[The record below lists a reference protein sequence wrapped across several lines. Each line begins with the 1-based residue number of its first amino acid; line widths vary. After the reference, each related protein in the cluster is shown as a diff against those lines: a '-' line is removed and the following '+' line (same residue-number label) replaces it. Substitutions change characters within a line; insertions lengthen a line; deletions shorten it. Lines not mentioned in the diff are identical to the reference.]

1 MKSLKNML
9 LFLSAALCLTAA
21 LTGCSA
27 TVTSGASSA
36 QEVETVNTESDW
48 LELGEEGILT
58 VRIPLEKRE
67 GFVWQPSVA
76 DGSPLELLTQ
86 ETTDTEYVASFRA
99 TGSGEANLSL
109 SYVSEDMLA
118 EARNVEMTCKDGK
131 VTDILSHVVMEMEM
145 PLETEN
151 NHAESLAAT
160 GKVVTPLPLTV
171 DIATLEDCTVA
182 VSVPEGG
189 IYLDDDG
196 AARMEATVY
205 AYDLYDMVDI
215 AGLVPGDEM
224 ELRGENVLVTS
235 VERTDAGLVILNG
248 GLEQGGFE
256 LATDDTGVYFESGF
270 DDARTWTALGT
281 VTLPVN
287 EEFTFVDSSDLESGE
302 EIWYAGDFLAPDT
315 DIRYD
320 FTPYNT
326 TITIRN
332 GQVIAM
338 HRVFV
343 P

>member
-1 MKSLKNML
+1 MKNLKHML
-9 LFLSAALCLTAA
+9 LILSAALCLTAA

-27 TVTSGASSA
+27 AVTGSKPAA
-36 QEVETVNTESDW
+36 QETETVNTDADW

-131 VTDILSHVVMEMEM
+131 VTGILSHMVMEMEM

-171 DIATLEDCTVA
+171 DIAALEDCTVA

-196 AARMEATVY
+196 AARMEAAIY

-215 AGLVPGDEM
+215 AGLVPGDEI
-224 ELRGENVLVTS
+224 ELHGENVLVTS
-235 VERTDAGLVILNG
+235 VERTGSGLVILNG

-256 LATDDTGVYFESGF
+256 LATDDTGVYYESGF
-270 DDARTWTALGT
+270 DDAKTWTALGT

-287 EEFTFVDSSDLESGE
+287 EEFTYVDSSDPEQE
-302 EIWYAGDFLAPDT
+302 EKIWYAGDFLTPGT
-315 DIRYD
+315 DIEYD
-320 FTPYNT
+320 FTPHNT
-326 TITIRN
+326 TITIQN
-332 GQVIAM
+332 GQVISM